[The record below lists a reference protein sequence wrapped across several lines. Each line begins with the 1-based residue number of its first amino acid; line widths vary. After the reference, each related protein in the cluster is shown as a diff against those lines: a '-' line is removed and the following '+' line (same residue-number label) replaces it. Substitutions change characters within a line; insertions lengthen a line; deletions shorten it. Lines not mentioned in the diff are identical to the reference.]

1 MNMRTGAG
9 SLEEHGAGSSFI
21 KLNVSAPNQT
31 NLMKKLIQNL
41 LKLQELEFAAR
52 IDSDGEAAIAKLRRQ
67 IPLPI
72 LKHYDRLTDQGK
84 KGVALVSHQ
93 SCTGCHMRVPIGA
106 IVTLMRGDDIQM
118 CETCGRYLYLPAE
131 EQTEFREASAE
142 TKAAEAKSRAKR
154 KPLVRAV

>member
-1 MNMRTGAG
+1 MRTGAE

-21 KLNVSAPNQT
+21 KSNVPAPNKT
-31 NLMKKLIQNL
+31 NPMKKLIQNL
-41 LKLQELEFAAR
+41 LKLQEFEFAAH

-67 IPLPI
+67 IPPPI

-118 CETCGRYLYLPAE
+118 CESCGRYLHIPAE
-131 EQTEFREASAE
+131 EQSEIREAAAE
-142 TKAAEAKSRAKR
+142 TKAADAKTRAKR
-154 KPLVRAV
+154 KPLVRAL